1 MSKIVKLTESD
12 LMRLVKRVIS
22 EQNRDELDEGI
33 FNSILKSFEGGG
45 KKVVSAASKMSTT
58 PLINQISH
66 DILQLITKI
75 PQKVKVGAKL
85 EGVFKKT
92 LFDVKSLEGSIASYE
107 RDMNGFGIAE
117 LYSRRLSNAVQ
128 QPKGVVINLKEVYT
142 DAHLLKKELENIKH
156 ELPRPKEGGI
166 LNKNKNYQSELNKY
180 YNFLGSELG
189 SINRFIGE
197 IDNLLKE
204 VKIKK

>member
-1 MSKIVKLTESD
+1 MKKIVKLTESD

-75 PQKVKVGAKL
+75 PQKVKVGPKL
-85 EGVFKKT
+85 DGVFKKT
-92 LFDVKSLEGSIASYE
+92 LFDVKRVEGSVAYLD
-107 RDMNGFGIAE
+107 RTMNGFGIAE

-156 ELPRPKEGGI
+156 KLPKPTEGGI
-166 LNKNKNYQSELNKY
+166 LNKNKNYQSELNEW
-180 YNFLGSELG
+180 YNFLEGELG
-189 SINRFIGE
+189 SVNKFISE
-197 IDNLLKE
+197 IDNFFKE